1 MIWLLIWLK
10 IKKFNPIVTE
20 MFIRGIKLNISV
32 VFTTQSYFKGPQ
44 DVILNSKHYFIMK
57 IPSEPYWKKKD
68 LR

>member
-1 MIWLLIWLK
+1 
-10 IKKFNPIVTE
+10 

-57 IPSEPYWKKKD
+57 IPSEPY
-68 LR
+68 